1 MQNFVK
7 NFLIVYGTKSR
18 RVEYRSRKFPRLFLR
33 WKAGKH
39 GFRLALFVLKKKII
53 DKRFVKKRWFMR
65 SARLYPTEVQNFR
78 FFR

>member
-18 RVEYRSRKFPRLFLR
+18 RVEYRSRKFPRLFVR
-33 WKAGKH
+33 WKAGKYD
-39 GFRLALFVLKKKII
+39 FRFALFVLQKKII
-53 DKRFVKKRWFMR
+53 DKRFVKKRWFVR
-65 SARLYPTEVQNFR
+65 SARLYPTEGQNFR